1 MTSSHAADL
10 LEAKLALEDELA
22 RPLYAWGV
30 AYITSWE
37 HGHGAIAAYPKMQW
51 LAKLEAILSR
61 HYARTVLV
69 MLGKRPPKDP
79 TLAQAA
85 LNRRH
90 LVSLTEQVK
99 RNATLIMAS
108 IDAELARGMTD
119 TAIFDPNEIDDGTK
133 DWTPGIEVKQEAPI
147 QPGIF
152 GITAGYT
159 MRIGNA
165 AIRALK
171 RWAGKLKTIVTHNTN
186 SVAEEARA
194 EDAKRTPIDVVPD
207 KQENVRL
214 VKVWNSLM
222 DGRERATHHAAHG
235 QEVAVDQPFSVGGA
249 MLRFPGDSS
258 LGAPLSE
265 ICNCRCFVTTYAV
278 ADDGTRTLI
287 RTGPSAPTRSYRKKP
302 NGDPPVVTPTSQI
315 TLNGRSSGRIFLAD
329 RQSARFEQPTP
340 STIVIRRDGIVLGRA
355 SFANGKVSKITV
367 APSARNLGIEDLIRR
382 SVEGSARMDR
392 RPYSARP

>member
-10 LEAKLALEDELA
+10 LEAKMALEDELA

-37 HGHGAIAAYPKMQW
+37 HGHGVIAAHPKMQW
-51 LAKLEAILSR
+51 QAKLEAILSR

-69 MLGKRPPKDP
+69 MVGNRPPKDP
-79 TLAQAA
+79 ALAQVA
-85 LNRRH
+85 RSRSH

-99 RNATLIMAS
+99 RNAALIMAS
-108 IDAELARGMTD
+108 IDAELARGLTD

-133 DWTPGIEVKQEAPI
+133 DWTAGLETKQEMPV
-147 QPGIF
+147 QPGIW
-152 GITAGYT
+152 GISAGYT
-159 MRIGNA
+159 MRIGSA

-171 RWAGKLKTIVTHNTN
+171 RWAGKLKSIVVTSTN
-186 SVAEEARA
+186 PVAEEARA
-194 EDAKRTPIDVVPD
+194 IQHKEPPVDVVPND
-207 KQENVRL
+207 QANGRI
-214 VKVWNSLM
+214 VKIWDCMM
-222 DGRERATHHAAHG
+222 DGRERDWHHNAHG
-235 QEVAVDQPFSVGGA
+235 QEVPVDQPYTVGGELL
-249 MLRFPGDSS
+249 MYPGDASLGSS
-258 LGAPLSE
+258 LQNR
-265 ICNCRCFVTTYAV
+265 INCRCRSRYVFVG
-278 ADDGTRTLI
+278 DDGARKELYQ
-287 RTGPSAPTRSYRKKP
+287 GPRAPTRSYRKKP
-302 NGDPPVVTPTSQI
+302 SGDPPVVTPTSQI

-329 RQSARFEQPTP
+329 RQSARFDQPTP